1 MIKFKTLKVKG
12 FKSFVEP
19 TEILIENGLTGI
31 VGPNGCGK
39 SNLLE
44 AFRFVMGELAPKQM
58 RGNELDDV
66 IFNGTTG
73 RPAWDIA
80 EVTIDLDNKE
90 RKAPSLFNQN
100 DEIEVTRRIWRGEG
114 SEYRVNGK
122 EVRLKDVQLL
132 FADAATGA
140 RSTSMVSQG
149 RVGAIIAAKPEQ
161 RRILLEE
168 AAGITGL
175 HSRRH
180 EAELRLNSTETNL
193 ERVKDV
199 LKTQEEQLE
208 ILIKQSKQA
217 KRYKNIQQ
225 DITKARAAVF
235 YKKWQIEKNKLDE
248 TSIKMKSQDSL
259 IMTQTQEV
267 AKINVEYEKVQ
278 EILPNLRLEE
288 NKIASDLQRLTINLD
303 NQEKEIY
310 RANTAVEET
319 QIRIEQIKNDIK
331 REEFL
336 FNEAKENIDRVR
348 DEKSLLEKQQG
359 DLFLKS
365 NDNNAIENNLTT
377 NKNDNPII
385 DYIDFEDGYE
395 KAVAAVFSDEL
406 LASISDEQSS
416 FWRILNFKEN
426 SEFPDHIRKFSSF
439 IKAPENLKK
448 KLEFIGFI
456 EDKTNV
462 LELQNQLHLG
472 QVLVSSL
479 GEIWRWDGYV
489 SKGKQNSSTKAI
501 LEQLKNR
508 RLKQLSAEEKK
519 WQDIL
524 TKAQQRIDELKD
536 RENNLT
542 TALSN
547 LRSVPNNI
555 NLEKTRLQKLIDD
568 NKSSYDKISNKLRQ
582 TEQTSSEIN
591 KKLKL
596 EEIKLNELREEK
608 IRIEGSI
615 SIIKEAIKQLGVQA
629 KERLNTE
636 LEKLFDIAELNPK
649 KELAELDD
657 LERRLERLIAEQE
670 RLGGVNLLAEE
681 EAKQLEEKVN
691 NIKKDQSDL
700 LAAIVKLREA
710 IDTLNTEGRQ
720 RLLAAYGIVNENFQK
735 LFTQLF
741 GGGKAY
747 LQFTDESDP
756 LQAGLEIYASPPGKK
771 LQNLSLLSG
780 GEQALTALSLLFA
793 VFLSNPAPICVLD
806 EVDAPLDDT
815 NVDRFCTLV
824 EEIARTSATKFL
836 VITHHRMTMAR
847 VDRLFGV
854 TMPEQGVSQLVSV
867 DLEKAIELRENE
879 EIIANE

>member
-1 MIKFKTLKVKG
+1 MIKFKKLKLKG

-19 TEILIENGLTGI
+19 TEIIIQNGLTGI

-39 SNLLE
+39 SNLVE
-44 AFRFVMGELAPKQM
+44 AFRFVMGELSPKQM

-66 IFNGTTG
+66 IFNGTSG
-73 RPAWDIA
+73 RPSWDIA
-80 EVTIDLDNKE
+80 EVTIELENKD
-90 RKAPSLFNQN
+90 RKAPTIFNQS

-149 RVGAIIAAKPEQ
+149 RIGAIIAAKPEQ

-193 ERVKDV
+193 DRVKDL
-199 LKTQEEQLE
+199 LKAQEDQLE

-217 KRYKNIQQ
+217 KRYKNIQK
-225 DITKARAAVF
+225 DITKARASVF
-235 YKKWQIEKNKLDE
+235 YKKWDIEKSKLKI
-248 TSIKMKSQDSL
+248 TSTKMNEQEKSVND
-259 IMTQTQEV
+259 QTQIV
-267 AKINVEYEKVQ
+267 SKINIEYENIQ
-278 EILPNLRLEE
+278 QTLPDLRLEE
-288 NKIASDLQRLTINLD
+288 NKISSELQRLTINLD

-331 REEFL
+331 REKYL
-336 FNEAKENIDRVR
+336 SDNAKENIDRVR
-348 DEKSLLEKQQG
+348 NEKSLLEKEQG
-359 DLFLKS
+359 DLFIE
-365 NDNNAIENNLTT
+365 NDNNSIENGSAKS
-377 NKNDNPII
+377 KNNNPII

-406 LASISDEQSS
+406 IASIDEKEASY
-416 FWRILNFKEN
+416 WRILTSNEKSIFPEN
-426 SEFPDHIRKFSSF
+426 IIKFSSI
-439 IKAPENLKK
+439 IKGPENLKK
-448 KLEFIGFI
+448 KLDFIGFI
-456 EDKTNV
+456 KDKTNV
-462 LELQNQLHLG
+462 EKIQNQLKSG
-472 QVLVSSL
+472 QVLVSES

-508 RLKQLSAEEKK
+508 RLKQLSSEEKQ

-524 TKAQQRIDELKD
+524 NKAQQRIDELNE

-542 TALSN
+542 SALSN

-555 NLEKTRLQKLIDD
+555 TSEKVRLQKLIDE
-568 NKSSYDKISNKLRQ
+568 NKKSYDKIANKLRE
-582 TEQTSSEIN
+582 TENTANEIN
-591 KKLKL
+591 KRLKL
-596 EEIKLNELREEK
+596 EEVKLNEYREEK

-615 SIIKEAIKQLGVQA
+615 SIINEAIKQLTSQV
-629 KERLNTE
+629 KERLNIKLDDLFDVMEAKPNKPVNE
-636 LEKLFDIAELNPK
+636 LEN
-649 KELAELDD
+649 

-681 EAKQLEEKVN
+681 EAKELEDKVN
-691 NIKKDQSDL
+691 NIKKDQTDL
-700 LAAIVKLREA
+700 LAAIAKLREA
-710 IDTLNTEGRQ
+710 IDTLNREGRQ

-747 LQFTDESDP
+747 LKFTDESDP

-780 GEQALTALSLLFA
+780 GEQALTALSVLFA

-824 EEIARTSATKFL
+824 EDISKSSLTKFL

-854 TMPEQGVSQLVSV
+854 TMPEQGISQLVSV
-867 DLEKAIELRENE
+867 DLEKAINLRENE
-879 EIIANE
+879 QS